1 MLLRSIERIN
11 HSASVWLE
19 RMGIVALLI
28 MLAVTCV
35 DVIGTKCFRSPI
47 LGAIDIVTLSQVV
60 AIAFTIAIAQIAGR
74 HIRVELF
81 LSRLSKTSQ
90 AFIDSFIYLF
100 QSLFFALI
108 VWRMYMFGRALR
120 VAGEVT
126 ATLSVPLY
134 PFIFA
139 IALGFVPI
147 CIICL
152 LKSLN
157 AVIEVVKR

>member
-1 MLLRSIERIN
+1 MLRRIERIN
-11 HSASVWLE
+11 QSISVWLE
-19 RMGIVALLI
+19 RVGIVALLV
-28 MLAVTCV
+28 MLAVTCA
-35 DVIGTKCFRSPI
+35 DVIGTKFFRSPI

-81 LSRLSKTSQ
+81 FSRLSETSQ
-90 AFIDSFIYLF
+90 AFIDSLIYFL
-100 QSLFFALI
+100 QSLFFALV
-108 VWRMYMFGRALR
+108 VWRITMLGRALQI
-120 VAGEVT
+120 AGEVS
-126 ATLSVPLY
+126 ATLFVPLY

-147 CIICL
+147 CMVCL

-157 AVIEVVKR
+157 AVIKVVKR